1 MNTEAKHPSPP
12 PPPPGRPE
20 KMAVLRADLAATDAK
35 LEMLRKYGQNP
46 RKLAT
51 LEAVRQEQQR
61 ALELLEEEEREVD
74 ELIAMYQNELEKR
87 KGEERAGIG

>member
-1 MNTEAKHPSPP
+1 MNAEAKHPSLP

-20 KMAVLRADLAATDAK
+20 KMAVLRADLAVTDAK

-61 ALELLEEEEREVD
+61 SLELLEEEEREVD
-74 ELIAMYQNELEKR
+74 ELIAMYQNELEKTT
-87 KGEERAGIG
+87 E